1 MGFHAKTKPPR
12 SGNSEGVLVL
22 VLTALTHQAVKPL
35 AEIVCYYFCCDSL
48 EKRDKIIHMGFH
60 LLSTCCEAE
69 KGRSASITQALTQ
82 YNKKPPGT
90 ANTGGFLLVLTAL
103 LRTPQFL
110 HCRAAAHHCAGT
122 SFVPQEQHH
131 CAAHHSIHHRGF
143 AFSMI
148 HREFGKLS
156 AIQQK
161 NVQNV
166 QSLPSWQ
173 SLKSSCFRQNSSVCQ
188 IIQVIITLE
197 SAKAGKLRCC
207 QRQLLILI
215 TVIGNHVLFLPV

>member
-1 MGFHAKTKPPR
+1 MICR
-12 SGNSEGVLVL
+12 SSWISTQKRTPSGVAAPDGVFLL
-22 VLTALTHQAVKPL
+22 VLTALAKQTVKPL
-35 AEIVCYYFCCDSL
+35 AQVIGYYLCSDRLKKCDDSVHGL
-48 EKRDKIIHMGFH
+48 PPPFRDWGIGEGPQ
-60 LLSTCCEAE
+60 C
-69 KGRSASITQALTQ
+69 Q
-82 YNKKPPGT
+82 YNTSSDPIQQKAPGT

-110 HCRAAAHHCAGT
+110 HCRAAAH
-122 SFVPQEQHH
+122 P
-131 CAAHHSIHHRGF
+131 CAAHHSIHHRAF

-148 HREFGKLS
+148 HSEFGKLS

-173 SLKSSCFRQNSSVCQ
+173 SLKSSCFRQKPSVCQ

-207 QRQLLILI
+207 QRHLLILI
-215 TVIGNHVLFLPV
+215 TVIGNHVLFLHA

>member
-1 MGFHAKTKPPR
+1 MIAFM
-12 SGNSEGVLVL
+12 
-22 VLTALTHQAVKPL
+22 
-35 AEIVCYYFCCDSL
+35 D
-48 EKRDKIIHMGFH
+48 FH
-60 LLSTCCEAE
+60 LLSATGGLE

-82 YNKKPPGT
+82 YNKKPPGIPT
-90 ANTGGFLLVLTAL
+90 TGGLCFVHCMNPMDKFSSPYRSLAYAL
-103 LRTPQFL
+103 WRKSQVCTQKMN
-110 HCRAAAHHCAGT
+110 T
-122 SFVPQEQHH
+122 SP
-131 CAAHHSIHHRGF
+131 AKGP
-143 AFSMI
+143 MI

-161 NVQNV
+161 NVQNM

-173 SLKSSCFRQNSSVCQ
+173 SLKSSCFRQNLSVCQ

-215 TVIGNHVLFLPV
+215 TVIGNYILFLQV